1 MGQRGDSSMEKK
13 PTPPERLVA
22 TLPLAEAK
30 KEGQRL
36 YGNAS
41 DYALLTFRNAMQE
54 MLDLGWPVA
63 HIAAQVLS
71 FCDARL
77 DPKLNDE
84 IQAELDVMADDEDKE
99 EEDDEDDDNF

>member
-1 MGQRGDSSMEKK
+1 MEKK
-13 PTPPERLVA
+13 PTPAEKLVA

-30 KEGQRL
+30 EEGQRL

-77 DPKLNDE
+77 DPKLIDQIQARLDE
-84 IQAELDVMADDEDKE
+84 IADDEDEEDEDEEDEDEEDEDE
-99 EEDDEDDDNF
+99 EE

>member
-1 MGQRGDSSMEKK
+1 MEKK
-13 PTPPERLVA
+13 TTPAKKLVL
-22 TLPLAEAK
+22 TLPLREAK
-30 KEGQRL
+30 EEGQRL

-63 HIAAQVLS
+63 HIAAQLLS

-77 DPKLNDE
+77 DPKLIDE
-84 IQAELDVMADDEDKE
+84 IQAELDVIADDEDEEDEDE
-99 EEDDEDDDNF
+99 EEQEDDNF

>member
-1 MGQRGDSSMEKK
+1 MENK
-13 PTPPERLVA
+13 PTPAQKLVA
-22 TLPLAEAK
+22 TVPLAEAK
-30 KEGQRL
+30 EEGQRL

-54 MLDLGWPVA
+54 MLDLEWPVA

-77 DPKLNDE
+77 DLKLIDE
-84 IQAELDVMADDEDKE
+84 IQAELDVIADEEKE
-99 EEDDEDDDNF
+99 EDEEEEKDDSF

>member
-1 MGQRGDSSMEKK
+1 MEKK
-13 PTPPERLVA
+13 PTPAQKLVA
-22 TLPLAEAK
+22 TVPLAEAK
-30 KEGQRL
+30 EEGQRL

-54 MLDLGWPVA
+54 MLDLEWPVA

-77 DPKLNDE
+77 DPKLIDE
-84 IQAELDVMADDEDKE
+84 IQAELDVMADEDAEDE
-99 EEDDEDDDNF
+99 EEAEDDNS